1 MMGKVKKVTSNH
13 LFLPLFALAL
23 LLVFNAF
30 ATPGFFAIEFQNGQ
44 FYGRIID
51 ILNRAS
57 ILVILSMGMT
67 FVIATGG
74 IDISQGSVIAI
85 SGAICCSLIGGAGD
99 GTANMP
105 LLPACLIA
113 VLVCAL
119 CGVWNGFLVSKLK
132 IQPMVATLIL
142 LTAGRGIAMLITKGQ
157 NVTVYYE
164 PFTYIGTT
172 IPGSP
177 LPTTI
182 FIAALM
188 VLFVVLIQKKTS
200 VGLFVQAVGINANAA
215 RRTGL
220 KVSSIIFM
228 VYVFSG
234 ICAGIAGL
242 HGILHDRGGETP
254 TTPASRH
261 GDGRHLVRGPG
272 RHASQRRQILH
283 RRLHHRRH
291 HHPDD
296 DHHAVRAGRL
306 LGAAAGIQGPCGH
319 FDLPPPVRKIQGCS
333 GEAHSRKGG
342 EAEMKQKS
350 SLKDRLVGSRY
361 FSFGITLSLF
371 VLLYVVGMMNYRGFM
386 KPQVFLQPADRQCG
400 PDYCHHRHHLCP
412 ADRRDRTS
420 PSALW
425 WR

>member
-1 MMGKVKKVTSNH
+1 MMGRVKKVTSNH

-188 VLFVVLIQKKTS
+188 VLFVVLIQ
-200 VGLFVQAVGINANAA
+200 
-215 RRTGL
+215 
-220 KVSSIIFM
+220 
-228 VYVFSG
+228 
-234 ICAGIAGL
+234 
-242 HGILHDRGGETP
+242 
-254 TTPASRH
+254 
-261 GDGRHLVRGPG
+261 
-272 RHASQRRQILH
+272 
-283 RRLHHRRH
+283 
-291 HHPDD
+291 
-296 DHHAVRAGRL
+296 
-306 LGAAAGIQGPCGH
+306 
-319 FDLPPPVRKIQGCS
+319 
-333 GEAHSRKGG
+333 
-342 EAEMKQKS
+342 
-350 SLKDRLVGSRY
+350 
-361 FSFGITLSLF
+361 
-371 VLLYVVGMMNYRGFM
+371 
-386 KPQVFLQPADRQCG
+386 
-400 PDYCHHRHHLCP
+400 
-412 ADRRDRTS
+412 
-420 PSALW
+420 
-425 WR
+425 

>member
-188 VLFVVLIQKKTS
+188 VLFVVLIQKDVCGT
-200 VGLFVQAVGINANAA
+200 VRPGGGHQCQRRPAHGPQGLLHHLYGVRLLRHL
-215 RRTGL
+215 RRHCRTD
-220 KVSSIIFM
+220 
-228 VYVFSG
+228 
-234 ICAGIAGL
+234 
-242 HGILHDRGGETP
+242 GILHDRGGGP
-254 TTPASRH
+254 QQRRPQH
-261 GDGRHLVRGPG
+261 GDGRHLVRGLG
-272 RHASQRRQILH
+272 RNASQRR
-283 RRLHHRRH
+283 
-291 HHPDD
+291 
-296 DHHAVRAGRL
+296 
-306 LGAAAGIQGPCGH
+306 
-319 FDLPPPVRKIQGCS
+319 
-333 GEAHSRKGG
+333 
-342 EAEMKQKS
+342 
-350 SLKDRLVGSRY
+350 
-361 FSFGITLSLF
+361 
-371 VLLYVVGMMNYRGFM
+371 
-386 KPQVFLQPADRQCG
+386 
-400 PDYCHHRHHLCP
+400 
-412 ADRRDRTS
+412 
-420 PSALW
+420 
-425 WR
+425 

>member
-142 LTAGRGIAMLITKGQ
+142 LTVST
-157 NVTVYYE
+157 
-164 PFTYIGTT
+164 F
-172 IPGSP
+172 S
-177 LPTTI
+177 
-182 FIAALM
+182 M
-188 VLFVVLIQKKTS
+188 VL
-200 VGLFVQAVGINANAA
+200 AA
-215 RRTGL
+215 
-220 KVSSIIFM
+220 SF
-228 VYVFSG
+228 
-234 ICAGIAGL
+234 
-242 HGILHDRGGETP
+242 
-254 TTPASRH
+254 
-261 GDGRHLVRGPG
+261 
-272 RHASQRRQILH
+272 
-283 RRLHHRRH
+283 
-291 HHPDD
+291 
-296 DHHAVRAGRL
+296 
-306 LGAAAGIQGPCGH
+306 GAA
-319 FDLPPPVRKIQGCS
+319 V
-333 GEAHSRKGG
+333 
-342 EAEMKQKS
+342 
-350 SLKDRLVGSRY
+350 
-361 FSFGITLSLF
+361 
-371 VLLYVVGMMNYRGFM
+371 MMW
-386 KPQVFLQPADRQCG
+386 A
-400 PDYCHHRHHLCP
+400 
-412 ADRRDRTS
+412 
-420 PSALW
+420 
-425 WR
+425 